1 MDPGSFGMPIG
12 LMVFILTIIFM
23 VIVVPFIVIM
33 HYSTKWKATK
43 GLSDD
48 EHQMLE
54 DLWKESQAMQSRV
67 NALETIL
74 EAQVPDWRKQQ

>member
-1 MDPGSFGMPIG
+1 MQITTAMFVLS
-12 LMVFILTIIFM
+12 IIFM
-23 VIVVPFIVIM
+23 VLVVPLFVIM
-33 HYSTKWKATK
+33 HYTTKWKATK

-48 EHQMLE
+48 EHKMLE

-74 EAQVPDWRKQQ
+74 DSQVPDWRKKQ